1 MGVEDRRRHQLG
13 GFVAGVAEHDALVAG
28 ALVLRGGGV
37 DALGDVGRLGVQQHL
52 DGGLVPVEAVLLVAD
67 VLHRHAGMMSD
78 EVAGHGAGAAV
89 LAGDD
94 DAICRRQRLASHPHS
109 PRIEA
114 LRLGL
119 AEEEIDDLVG
129 DAVADLVRMTFGH
142 GLAGEEIVRSG
153 HGGGPLLRV
162 RKRRRAALVRRPR
175 SAKKPA
181 RSPPDAGFCPGQ
193 RNGSSQNGSSQT
205 AGTLAGAAQGGPAI
219 RRSRGLLRD
228 RRCDGGPSNP

>member
-1 MGVEDRRRHQLG
+1 MGVEDGRRHQLG
-13 GFVAGVAEHDALVAG
+13 GFVASVPEHDALVAG

-37 DALGDVGRLGVQQHL
+37 DALRDVRRLGVQQHL
-52 DGGLVPVEAVLLVAD
+52 DGGLVPVEAGLLVAD

-78 EVAGHGAGAAV
+78 EVAGDGAGAAV

-94 DAICRRQRLASHPHS
+94 DAICRGQRLASHPHP

-153 HGGGPLLRV
+153 HGGGPLLCV
-162 RKRRRAALVRRPR
+162 RKRRRAALVRGHAPPKSPR
-175 SAKKPA
+175 VRRRTRAFAPA
-181 RSPPDAGFCPGQ
+181 GATGQ
-193 RNGSSQNGSSQT
+193 VKTGQVNGGSSRRCRSRR
-205 AGTLAGAAQGGPAI
+205 ARAI
-219 RRSRGLLRD
+219 RRSRALSRD
-228 RRCDGGPSNP
+228 RRCDGGPWSP